1 MGQKRSKN
9 IVPFGHS
16 EGTWVLR
23 RYLKHPGTQST
34 WTLKHSSSTWALKAL
49 YLANSWKSFNHTIQL
64 CTQTLYTLSISFCL
78 HSSLSPESEWEEW
91 ERVIDFAARILDLPL
106 IYLTR
111 VNLSLWRSDNLSLFY
126 NYKKESYTLHRRI
139 CVTCKLEKQPL
150 SGAICTEN
158 CFHETYGKVLRT
170 YPLRRVILVTLKVKL

>member
-23 RYLKHPGTQST
+23 RYLKHSGTQST

-106 IYLTR
+106 I
-111 VNLSLWRSDNLSLFY
+111 WRESICPYGDLITWACFTIIRKNHILFTDVSAWLVSFK
-126 NYKKESYTLHRRI
+126 NN
-139 CVTCKLEKQPL
+139 PL
-150 SGAICTEN
+150 VVLFVLKTVFMKPMVKFYELI
-158 CFHETYGKVLRT
+158 HYGE
-170 YPLRRVILVTLKVKL
+170 